1 MMSERKLIP
10 SIEQVVDERT
20 PLPMPKVP
28 QIQKYLNSA
37 VEPTVMRHD
46 GKMKMPGEAVRN
58 PSSSHIP
65 RRANHSL
72 ADLSLASGDVS
83 LYTIRD
89 AQKF

>member
-1 MMSERKLIP
+1 MISELIMP

>member
-1 MMSERKLIP
+1 M
-10 SIEQVVDERT
+10 VDERT
-20 PLPMPKVP
+20 PIPMPSVP

-37 VEPTVMRHD
+37 VEPTVLRHD
-46 GKMKMPGEAVRN
+46 GKMKVPNAA
-58 PSSSHIP
+58 PAAHKASTSSSHIP